1 MLIISALV
9 SGKEAESPDL
19 CTLEVFHQ
27 QVGDQTMEKTCHIG
41 RKKRREH
48 KDDQI

>member
-9 SGKEAESPDL
+9 RGKEAESPDL
-19 CTLEVFHQ
+19 YTLEVFHQ

-41 RKKRREH
+41 RN
-48 KDDQI
+48 